1 MSTTAAPGR
10 ARRALVVVGVLVV
23 LLLGSAAVAA
33 SCSPDGSEPSEGD
46 PSSTTSKD
54 QGGTTDPEEGP
65 ADPPDQVVWQER
77 TSGGLVPISVGAA
90 EVPTLTVYADGRV
103 FLADRDSTTRYDHP
117 VPLRSGRV
125 SERAL
130 TDFLEEAT
138 ASGLFGP
145 DQDFGRPGVTD
156 LPTTTVSAHLDG
168 VTTTVEV
175 YALEA
180 SFEEDLSDAQVDR
193 RNGLRALL
201 ATGTDLAA
209 DAEPWTPDRVR
220 VTDVGV
226 VEPEATTVEPPAPW
240 PGPPFGD
247 FADVPGGSGE
257 RCLVVSG
264 PNAGEVFAAASD
276 NAGIAF
282 VAGDE
287 VHELVVAALLPG
299 EAGCPS

>member
-10 ARRALVVVGVLVV
+10 ARRALVVVGVLLVV
-23 LLLGSAAVAA
+23 LLGAGVVAA
-33 SCSPDGSEPSEGD
+33 SCSPDDPAPAAED
-46 PSSTTSKD
+46 PSSTTGRD
-54 QGGTTDPEEGP
+54 QAGTTDPDEAPVDP
-65 ADPPDQVVWQER
+65 ADQVVWQER
-77 TSGGLVPISVGAA
+77 TSGGLVPLSVGAA

-103 FLADRDSTTRYDHP
+103 FAADRERTTRYDHP
-117 VPLRSGRV
+117 VPLRSGQV

-130 TDFLEEAT
+130 GRFLADVA

-168 VTTTVEV
+168 ATTTVEV

-193 RNGLRALL
+193 RNGLRDLL
-201 ATGTDLAA
+201 AAGTGLAA

-220 VTDVGV
+220 VTDVGE
-226 VEPEATTVEPPAPW
+226 VEPDAAAPGPPAPW
-240 PGPPFGD
+240 PGPA
-247 FADVPGGSGE
+247 FAAFAEVPGGGGE
-257 RCLVVSG
+257 RCLVVTG
-264 PNAGEVFAAASD
+264 AGAAEVFEAASA

-287 VHELVVAALLPG
+287 VHELVVAGLLPG
-299 EAGCPS
+299 EAGCPT